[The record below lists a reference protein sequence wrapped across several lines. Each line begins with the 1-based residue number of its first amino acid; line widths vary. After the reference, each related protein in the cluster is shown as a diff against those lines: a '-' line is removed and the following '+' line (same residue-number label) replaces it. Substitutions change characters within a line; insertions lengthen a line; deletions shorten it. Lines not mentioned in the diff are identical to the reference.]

1 MLNYQARADR
11 QITISQLCEGLQK
24 VDLATETTEMLDIM
38 SNLIVNC
45 IDADVTF
52 VPSDPKAN
60 DTYAS
65 NTDDVGIPWTLGH
78 LIVHVTASSE
88 EGAFL
93 AAELARGVEN
103 HGRSRYETQWETV
116 TTIAQ
121 CHHRLAESRRMRLT
135 SLETWPDAPHL
146 DNRYEIWKD
155 GPVINA
161 IERFVFGLSHD
172 FSHVEQIR
180 DVVTQAKK
188 ARAG

>member
-11 QITISQLCEGLQK
+11 QITIHQLCEGLQK
-24 VDLATETTEMLDIM
+24 ADLVNETNEMLDTM
-38 SNLIVNC
+38 SKLIANC
-45 IDADVTF
+45 TDADVSF
-52 VPSDPKAN
+52 VPVDPKAN

-65 NTDDVGIPWTLGH
+65 NTEDIGIAWTLGH
-78 LIVHVTASSE
+78 FIVHVTASSE

-103 HGRSRYETQWETV
+103 HGRSRYETPWETV

-121 CHHRLAESRRMRLT
+121 CHHRLAESRRMRLN
-135 SLETWPDAPHL
+135 SLETWPDVAHL

-161 IERFVFGLSHD
+161 IERFVSGLSHD
-172 FSHVEQIR
+172 FSHVAQIEN
-180 DVVTQAKK
+180 VVNQAK
-188 ARAG
+188 ATRAG